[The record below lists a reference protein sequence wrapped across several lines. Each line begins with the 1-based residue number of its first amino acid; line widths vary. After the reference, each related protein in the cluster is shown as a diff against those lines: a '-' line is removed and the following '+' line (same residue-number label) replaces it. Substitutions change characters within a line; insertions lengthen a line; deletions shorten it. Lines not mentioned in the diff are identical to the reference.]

1 MLFFTSWKE
10 CENRSRTLK
19 RWEWLWKLLFLGV
32 VIWIVD
38 LAPYFSHPTGT
49 SAILNAKATIP
60 DKSSWEGCTQLN
72 LVHFNPQKKRV
83 SSFAKYPRTI
93 TRTNVKLF
101 LDIGPGAGE
110 GRKGKKKTSKVA
122 AWLSNT
128 FDDDCKSACQV
139 LVPPINKVFLV
150 KQNMIKKRRGLS
162 CDKVSPFLAVSLVF
176 LTDYSFFFCKAYL
189 SSVDCTHV
197 YFLHKLK

>member
-1 MLFFTSWKE
+1 MNIPDLDEFMPLTNDSFGTGLVRHCPQGLFSPFFTFLRVIFFRPFRLSLVPTICPWVSE
-10 CENRSRTLK
+10 DVE
-19 RWEWLWKLLFLGV
+19 RWECLWKLLFLGV

-110 GRKGKKKTSKVA
+110 GRKGKK
-122 AWLSNT
+122 
-128 FDDDCKSACQV
+128 
-139 LVPPINKVFLV
+139 
-150 KQNMIKKRRGLS
+150 RGQ
-162 CDKVSPFLAVSLVF
+162 K
-176 LTDYSFFFCKAYL
+176 
-189 SSVDCTHV
+189 
-197 YFLHKLK
+197 

>member
-1 MLFFTSWKE
+1 VKTGAEHLKGENGYENSFLF
-10 CENRSRTLK
+10 
-19 RWEWLWKLLFLGV
+19 GV

-93 TRTNVKLF
+93 
-101 LDIGPGAGE
+101 
-110 GRKGKKKTSKVA
+110 
-122 AWLSNT
+122 
-128 FDDDCKSACQV
+128 
-139 LVPPINKVFLV
+139 
-150 KQNMIKKRRGLS
+150 KKR
-162 CDKVSPFLAVSLVF
+162 
-176 LTDYSFFFCKAYL
+176 
-189 SSVDCTHV
+189 
-197 YFLHKLK
+197 